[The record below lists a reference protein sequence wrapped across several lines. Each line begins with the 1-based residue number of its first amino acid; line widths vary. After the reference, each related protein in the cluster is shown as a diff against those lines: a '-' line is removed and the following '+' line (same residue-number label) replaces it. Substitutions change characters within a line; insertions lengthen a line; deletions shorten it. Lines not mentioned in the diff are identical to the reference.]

1 MRADQVGRVP
11 ELASRPCPKCGHP
24 ASREETEVGVM
35 LSCSGCG
42 FEAGD
47 PLNLDFKTD

>member
-1 MRADQVGRVP
+1 MKADQDPPVP
-11 ELASRPCPKCGHP
+11 ELASRPCPKCGEP

-35 LSCSGCG
+35 LSCPGCG

-47 PLNLDFKTD
+47 PLRLDFKSD

>member
-1 MRADQVGRVP
+1 MRAAQVGRVP
-11 ELASRPCPKCGHP
+11 ELASRPCPKCGQM

-35 LSCSGCG
+35 LSCPGCG

-47 PLNLDFKTD
+47 PLRLDFKSD